1 MTVQQLF
8 RGRQSAD
15 APARLRGIQNAEQ
28 SRSDA
33 SDASSDG
40 TSVLFPPFLT
50 SSGNLRIPS
59 SLPYFPA
66 RERGEASEPEVR
78 NSDSDDDREGE
89 GDSPTVILGMRMLE
103 AARQTTIQPSQNY
116 APDETTDSRTSALCI
131 PPPAPLPAPTH
142 LLELK
147 FTACGETLLVPIHQG
162 LWANKSRFLSHLD
175 ANASPAPADL
185 RDGQLRIISLPIIRH
200 TLPFRTVW
208 PVLYQYLHVGSTAA
222 VLQDLLTFPVPPSP
236 LSSDPADVQQHQLG
250 AVVARIERI
259 RRLWLDVVA
268 LEADT
273 DIELWDAMDR
283 AWNVLL
289 AELKDGLHESPPREG
304 PSPTE
309 GDQRTT

>member
-1 MTVQQLF
+1 M
-8 RGRQSAD
+8 
-15 APARLRGIQNAEQ
+15 QNAEQ
-28 SRSDA
+28 SRSDS

-50 SSGNLRIPS
+50 PSGNLRIPS

-66 RERGEASEPEVR
+66 RERREASKLEVR
-78 NSDSDDDREGE
+78 NSDSDDDREG
-89 GDSPTVILGMRMLE
+89 DSPAVILGMQMLE
-103 AARQTTIQPSQNY
+103 AARKTTIQPSQSY
-116 APDETTDSRTSALCI
+116 GSDETTDSHTSALCI

-147 FTACGETLLVPIHQG
+147 FTACGETLLVPIHEG
-162 LWANKSRFLSHLD
+162 LWAKKSRFLSHLD
-175 ANASPAPADL
+175 ANAPPSPANL
-185 RDGQLRIISLPIIRH
+185 REGQLRIIPLPIIRH
-200 TLPFRTVW
+200 SLPFRTVW
-208 PVLYQYLHVGSTAA
+208 PVLYQYIHVGSTAT

-236 LSSDPADVQQHQLG
+236 LSSDPADVQQHRLG

-289 AELKDGLHESPPREG
+289 AELKDGLHDSRPREA
-304 PSPTE
+304 PSPSE
-309 GDQRTT
+309 GEQRTT